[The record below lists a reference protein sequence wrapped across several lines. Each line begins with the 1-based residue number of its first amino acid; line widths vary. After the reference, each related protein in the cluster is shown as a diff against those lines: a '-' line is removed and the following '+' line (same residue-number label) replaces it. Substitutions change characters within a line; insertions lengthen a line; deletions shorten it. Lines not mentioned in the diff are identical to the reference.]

1 MTARRWGL
9 PVMLVLVPLLAGS
22 CERPGDEDEAGSEEV
37 QVDEDLGSLEVHNQ
51 VSEPVGIFLDGQ
63 ELYAVPPGRSY
74 TFRNLPARKVSIYG
88 VGRISQKHY
97 GLPELTIEE
106 GGEYEWTIQ
115 P

>member
-1 MTARRWGL
+1 MKARGWF
-9 PVMLVLVPLLAGS
+9 LLALLLTPFVVTA
-22 CERPGDEDEAGSEEV
+22 CERQSADDAGSDEV
-37 QVDEDLGSLEVHNQ
+37 QVDEDLGTLRVMNEVN
-51 VSEPVGIFLDGQ
+51 EPVAVYLDGQ

-74 TFRNLPARKVSIYG
+74 TFRNLPTRTVSIYG
-88 VGRISQKHY
+88 VGRISQKHF

>member
-1 MTARRWGL
+1 MTSWKPGL
-9 PVMLVLVPLLAGS
+9 VAILLLAAVPTVS
-22 CERPGDEDEAGSEEV
+22 CERGDDEDAGSDEV
-37 QVDEDLGSLEVHNQ
+37 QVDEDLGSLQVRNEVN
-51 VSEPVGIFLDGQ
+51 EPVGIFLDGQ
-63 ELYAVPPGRSY
+63 ELYAVPPGRAY

-97 GLPELTIEE
+97 GLPELTIKE